1 VRVPNRYDD
10 DLSQLQEINLIQ
22 ESDTAKHLL
31 AYGIRVLG
39 KAEFIETTRDP
50 ITTMLSIGVEKLLK
64 LALGL
69 LHVQGNNRVWLPAR
83 VLKNDY
89 RHDLIKMEALLREA
103 IRDNVDRATHRYY
116 VDQALAAA
124 DTDPVWPPL
133 VSALNRYGQEGRF
146 YYLDAL
152 AENPQRDESP
162 QTFWD
167 AAERV
172 AVENDPELNALFQ
185 RSLKDFS
192 LSEEF
197 YRKLNERLADSL
209 QRFVDLV
216 TMAAVQG
223 VLGDRGKAWGHDF
236 KTIGRQIAGD

>member
-1 VRVPNRYDD
+1 MRVPNRYDD

-31 AYGIRVLG
+31 AYGIRVLRT
-39 KAEFIETTRDP
+39 APLIETTRDP
-50 ITTMLSIGVEKLLK
+50 IMTMLSIGIEKMLK
-64 LALGL
+64 LGLGL
-69 LHVQGNNRVWLPAR
+69 LHVQGNRVWLPAR

-103 IRDNVDRATHRYY
+103 IRDNVDRATYRYY
-116 VDQALAAA
+116 VDQALAVA

-167 AAERV
+167 TAERV
-172 AVENDPELNALFQ
+172 AVENEPELNDLFQ
-185 RSLKDFS
+185 RLLRDYS
-192 LSEEF
+192 LSDEF
-197 YRKLNERLADSL
+197 NKKLNERLADSL
-209 QRFVDLV
+209 QRFWDLV

-236 KTIGRQIAGD
+236 KTIGRQITGD